1 MPKGR
6 RDVSKSPAL
15 TRQRLIRGVRY
26 GFKSVVTPG
35 DILMGHPGIWPF
47 NQIFTDYYK
56 KTARPLPR
64 PVNAA
69 DPDNSLKINA
79 IFVYNDP
86 RDWALDSQI
95 ILDLLLSKDG
105 VLGTYSEK
113 NGNLSLHN
121 NGWQQDGQ
129 PPIFFSNADLF
140 WSTSYHLPR
149 LGQGGFQASLVG
161 VWNATTSGADLERK
175 SIGKPFP
182 ATYDYAEKVMHRYRE
197 SILSSHSKLK
207 SETPKLQ
214 RVFMVGDNPES
225 DIRGANEFDSPT
237 GVDWT
242 SILVNTG
249 VHRRGTV
256 PAHTP
261 DVICEDVLGAVKW
274 ALKEEG
280 WPGLEE

>member
-1 MPKGR
+1 
-6 RDVSKSPAL
+6 
-15 TRQRLIRGVRY
+15 
-26 GFKSVVTPG
+26 
-35 DILMGHPGIWPF
+35 MGHPGIWPF
-47 NQIFTDYYK
+47 NQILTDYYK

-64 PVNAA
+64 PVDLANSE
-69 DPDNSLKINA
+69 NSLKINA

-86 RDWALDSQI
+86 RDWALDTQI

-113 NGNLSLHN
+113 NGKADLPN

-129 PPIFFSNADLF
+129 PPLYFSHADLF
-140 WSTSYHLPR
+140 WATSYHLPR
-149 LGQGGFQASLVG
+149 LGQGGFQASLEG
-161 VWNATTSGADLERK
+161 VWNATTSGAELARN
-175 SIGKPFP
+175 SIGKPFS
-182 ATYDYAEKVMHRYRE
+182 ATYDYAEKVIHKYRE
-197 SILSSHSKLK
+197 QILSDHNIVK
-207 SETPKLQ
+207 TGAPKLQ

-237 GVDWT
+237 GIHWT

-249 VHRRGTV
+249 VHRKGTV
-256 PAHTP
+256 PAHIP
-261 DVICEDVLGAVKW
+261 EAICDDVLGAVKW